1 MIVGQKESL
10 WLGFGLAAGGALLFS
25 LKSIFIKLLY
35 QQGLQADAVLV
46 LRMLIALPLYLV
58 ILTFSLKKPEGRAA
72 LSKSVLGLTLIAGF
86 LGYYLASILDLTGL
100 ELITAQLERLTLFSY
115 PLLVAL
121 IGVIFLKEKIQMKLV
136 FALILSYFGLVLVMS
151 EEALL
156 KGNQVGLGVG
166 LVLMSALAFA
176 IYLSMSKPLIGRLG
190 SVLFTSLA
198 MSISSLLVFSHG
210 FVTLERVDL
219 TVTAMAWFWLAL
231 LAIFST
237 VIPSFMISAAIGR
250 IGAIQASAVGMLGPV
265 FTIALAIY
273 FLDEPFTL
281 MIAIGALLVLMGV
294 GSLQFKR

>member
-86 LGYYLASILDLTGL
+86 LGCYLASILDLTGL

>member
-10 WLGFGLAAGGALLFS
+10 WLGFGLAAGGTLLFS

-58 ILTFSLKKPEGRAA
+58 ILIFSLKKPEGRAA

-86 LGYYLASILDLTGL
+86 LGYYLASLLDLMGL

-136 FALILSYFGLVLVMS
+136 FALILSYFGLALVMS
-151 EEALL
+151 QEALL
-156 KGNQVGLGVG
+156 VGSQVGLGVG
-166 LVLMSALAFA
+166 LVLTSALAFA

-210 FVTLERVDL
+210 FVTLELVDL
-219 TVTAMAWFWLAL
+219 TVTATAWFWLVL

>member
-1 MIVGQKESL
+1 M
-10 WLGFGLAAGGALLFS
+10 
-25 LKSIFIKLLY
+25 
-35 QQGLQADAVLV
+35 
-46 LRMLIALPLYLV
+46 
-58 ILTFSLKKPEGRAA
+58 
-72 LSKSVLGLTLIAGF
+72 
-86 LGYYLASILDLTGL
+86 
-100 ELITAQLERLTLFSY
+100 FSY

-136 FALILSYFGLVLVMS
+136 FALILSYFGLALVMS
-151 EEALL
+151 QEALL
-156 KGNQVGLGVG
+156 VGSQVGLGVG
-166 LVLMSALAFA
+166 LVLTSALAFA

-198 MSISSLLVFSHG
+198 MSISSILVFSHG
-210 FVTLERVDL
+210 FVTLEWVDL

>member
-1 MIVGQKESL
+1 M
-10 WLGFGLAAGGALLFS
+10 
-25 LKSIFIKLLY
+25 
-35 QQGLQADAVLV
+35 LV

-86 LGYYLASILDLTGL
+86 LGCYLASILDLTGL

-156 KGNQVGLGVG
+156 KGNQIGLGVG

-176 IYLSMSKPLIGRLG
+176 
-190 SVLFTSLA
+190 T
-198 MSISSLLVFSHG
+198 
-210 FVTLERVDL
+210 
-219 TVTAMAWFWLAL
+219 
-231 LAIFST
+231 IF
-237 VIPSFMISAAIGR
+237 R
-250 IGAIQASAVGMLGPV
+250 
-265 FTIALAIY
+265 
-273 FLDEPFTL
+273 
-281 MIAIGALLVLMGV
+281 
-294 GSLQFKR
+294 

>member
-1 MIVGQKESL
+1 VIVGQKESL
-10 WLGFGLAAGGALLFS
+10 WLGFGLAAGGTLLFS
-25 LKSIFIKLLY
+25 FKSIFIKLLY

-58 ILTFSLKKPEGRAA
+58 ILTFSLKKLDGRAA
-72 LSKSVLGLTLIAGF
+72 LTKSILSLTLMAGF
-86 LGYYLASILDLTGL
+86 LGYYLASLLDLMGL

-121 IGVIFLKEKIQMKLV
+121 IGVIFLKEKLRMKLV
-136 FALILSYFGLVLVMS
+136 FALAVSYFGLALVMS
-151 EEALL
+151 QEELL
-156 KGNQVGLGVG
+156 SGSDVGLGVG
-166 LVLMSALAFA
+166 LVLTSALAFA

-198 MSISSLLVFSHG
+198 MSVSSLLVFSHG
-210 FVTLERVDL
+210 FVTLEWVDL
-219 TVTAMAWFWLAL
+219 TVTSTAWFWLVL

-237 VIPSFMISAAIGR
+237 VIPSFMISAAISR

>member
-1 MIVGQKESL
+1 
-10 WLGFGLAAGGALLFS
+10 
-25 LKSIFIKLLY
+25 
-35 QQGLQADAVLV
+35 
-46 LRMLIALPLYLV
+46 
-58 ILTFSLKKPEGRAA
+58 
-72 LSKSVLGLTLIAGF
+72 
-86 LGYYLASILDLTGL
+86 
-100 ELITAQLERLTLFSY
+100 
-115 PLLVAL
+115 
-121 IGVIFLKEKIQMKLV
+121 MKLV

>member
-1 MIVGQKESL
+1 VIVGQKESL
-10 WLGFGLAAGGALLFS
+10 WLGFGLAAGGTLLFS

-58 ILTFSLKKPEGRAA
+58 ILIFSLKKPEGRAA

-86 LGYYLASILDLTGL
+86 LGYYLASLLDLMGL

-136 FALILSYFGLVLVMS
+136 FALILSYFGLALVMS
-151 EEALL
+151 QEALL
-156 KGNQVGLGVG
+156 VGSQVGLGVG
-166 LVLMSALAFA
+166 LVLTSALAFA

-210 FVTLERVDL
+210 FVTLELVDL
-219 TVTAMAWFWLAL
+219 TVTATAWFWLVL